1 MDNYICRKRKSGM
14 EVIINPFITRGYIPA
29 ECFCD
34 RVAETQRLAK
44 SLMNGNDVVLF
55 SPRRMGKTG
64 LIGHVFDKDEIKRS
78 YYTFFVDILHTT
90 SLREFTFFLGKEVF
104 RALQPAGRKVI
115 DKLVATLKSL
125 QGKITYDSVTGQPA
139 FGISLGDIQRPEFT
153 LEEIFTYL
161 DNAGKQCLV
170 AIDEFQQ
177 INEYEDNNVE
187 ALLRGHIQKMKNCH
201 FVFAG
206 SKRSIMSAMFQSP
219 ARPFYK
225 SADPLELKAI
235 EKEVYSDFVERKFNE
250 YGKSV
255 SKATVEFVYDLF
267 EGYTYYMQRTFN
279 EAFASIDKGEE
290 CSMDVV
296 IKSIDNILLMN
307 EVQFAEQMSS
317 LTENQKRVL
326 AAIAKEAHVRK
337 VNTSAFINRYQLST
351 ASVVNAA
358 IRKLLKE
365 DIITVDLK
373 EYSVPDK
380 FLWLWVNR
388 QYNNEMMFVR

>member
-1 MDNYICRKRKSGM
+1 M
-14 EVIINPFITRGYIPA
+14 EAVHNPFVTRGYIPA

-34 RVAETQRLAK
+34 RVSETQRLSK

-64 LIGHVFDKDEIKRS
+64 LIGHVFDREDIKSS

-115 DKLVATLKSL
+115 DKLVAALKSL
-125 QGKITYDSVTGQPA
+125 RGKITYDSVTGQPA

-161 DNAGKQCLV
+161 DNAGKPCLV

-187 ALLRGHIQKMKNCH
+187 AFLRGHIQKMKNCH

-206 SKRSIMSAMFQSP
+206 SKRSIMNAMFQSP

-235 EKEVYSDFVERKFNE
+235 ERDVYSDFVERKFNE

-255 SKATVEFVYDLF
+255 SRTTVEYVYDLF

-279 EAFASIDKGEE
+279 EAFASIERGEE

-296 IKSIDNILLMN
+296 RKSIDNILLMN
-307 EVQFAEQMSS
+307 EVQFAEQMSG

-365 DIITVDLK
+365 DIVTVDLK

-388 QYNNEMMFVR
+388 QYNNEMTFVR

>member
-1 MDNYICRKRKSGM
+1 MVK
-14 EVIINPFITRGYIPA
+14 VHNPFITRGYIPN

-34 RVAETQRLAK
+34 REEETRRLTK
-44 SLMNGNDVVLF
+44 SLVNGNDVVLF

-64 LIGHVFDKDEIKRS
+64 LIGHVFDQKEIKGA

-104 RALQPAGRKVI
+104 KALQPAGRKVV
-115 DKLVATLKSL
+115 DSLVGALKSL
-125 QGKITYDSVTGQPA
+125 QGRLTYDLVTGQPS

-153 LEEIFTYL
+153 LEEILDYL
-161 DNAGKQCLV
+161 DNAGKPCIV

-177 INEYEDNNVE
+177 ITEYEDENVE
-187 ALLRGHIQKMKNCH
+187 AFLRGHIQRMKNCH

-206 SKRSIMSAMFQSP
+206 SKRDIMSSMFQSP

-235 EKEVYSDFVERKFNE
+235 DKGVYSEFVVKKFNE
-250 YGKSV
+250 YGKAI
-255 SKATVEFVYDLF
+255 SKETVEYVYDLF
-267 EGYTYYMQRTFN
+267 DGYTYYMQRTFN
-279 EAFASIDKGEE
+279 ESFASVERGGE
-290 CSMDVV
+290 CSMDV
-296 IKSIDNILLMN
+296 ITGSIESILMMN
-307 EVQFAEQMSS
+307 EVQFAELMSG

-326 AAIAKEAHVRK
+326 AAIASEGRIRK
-337 VNTSAFINRYQLST
+337 VNTVDFISRHKLST
-351 ASVVNAA
+351 PSVVNAA

-373 EYSVPDK
+373 EYSIPDK

-388 QYNNEMMFVR
+388 EYNNA

>member
-1 MDNYICRKRKSGM
+1 MA
-14 EVIINPFITRGYIPA
+14 EVHNPFITRGYIPA

-34 RVAETQRLAK
+34 RTDEAQRLTK
-44 SLMNGNDVVLF
+44 SLISGNDVVLF

-64 LIGHVFDKDEIKRS
+64 LIRHVFDREEIKNS

-104 RALQPAGRKVI
+104 RVLQSADRKII
-115 DKLVATLKSL
+115 DKLVAALKSL
-125 QGKITYDSVTGQPA
+125 QGRITYDSVTGQPA
-139 FGISLGDIQRPEFT
+139 FGISLGDIQQPEFT

-161 DNAGKQCLV
+161 DNAGKPCLV

-187 ALLRGHIQKMKNCH
+187 AFLRGHIQKMKNCH

-235 EKEVYSDFVERKFNE
+235 DKEVYTDFVVKKFNG
-250 YGKSV
+250 YDRSV
-255 SKATVEFVYDLF
+255 SKETVEYVHDLF
-267 EGYTYYMQRTFN
+267 EGYTYFMQRTFN
-279 EAFASIDKGEE
+279 EAFASIDRGEE
-290 CSMDVV
+290 CSLGMVV
-296 IKSIDNILLMN
+296 KSIDNILLMN
-307 EVQFAEQMSS
+307 EVQFAEQMSG

-326 AAIAKEAHVRK
+326 AAIAKEGRVRK
-337 VNTSAFINRYQLST
+337 VNTSSFINRYQLST

-373 EYSVPDK
+373 EYSIPDK
-380 FLWLWVNR
+380 FLWIWVNR
-388 QYNNEMMFVR
+388 QYNNEMMLVR

>member
-1 MDNYICRKRKSGM
+1 M
-14 EVIINPFITRGYIPA
+14 EAVHNPFVTRGYIPA

-34 RVAETQRLAK
+34 RVSETQRLSK

-64 LIGHVFDKDEIKRS
+64 LIGHVFDREDIKSS

-115 DKLVATLKSL
+115 DKLVAALKSL
-125 QGKITYDSVTGQPA
+125 RGKITYDSVTGQPA

-161 DNAGKQCLV
+161 DNAGKPCLV

-187 ALLRGHIQKMKNCH
+187 AFLRGHIQKMKNCH

-206 SKRSIMSAMFQSP
+206 SKWSIMNAMFQSP

-235 EKEVYSDFVERKFNE
+235 ERDVYSDFVERKFNE

-255 SKATVEFVYDLF
+255 SRTTVEYVYDLF

-279 EAFASIDKGEE
+279 EAFASIERGEE

-296 IKSIDNILLMN
+296 RKSIDNILLMN
-307 EVQFAEQMSS
+307 EVQFAEQMSG

-358 IRKLLKE
+358 IRKLLKV
-365 DIITVDLK
+365 DIVTVDLK

-388 QYNNEMMFVR
+388 QYNNEMTFVR

>member
-1 MDNYICRKRKSGM
+1 M
-14 EVIINPFITRGYIPA
+14 EAIHNPFITRGYIPE

-34 RVAETQRLAK
+34 RASETRRLAK

-64 LIGHVFDKDEIKRS
+64 LIGHVFDLEEIKSS

-104 RALQPAGRKVI
+104 RALQPAGRKAI
-115 DKLVATLKSL
+115 DKLVMALKSL
-125 QGKITYDSVTGQPA
+125 HGKITYDSVTGQPA

-161 DNAGKQCLV
+161 DNAGKPCLV

-219 ARPFYK
+219 ARPLYK

-235 EKEVYSDFVERKFNE
+235 DRDIYSNFVAKKFNE

-255 SKATVEFVYDLF
+255 SKATVEYVYDLF

-279 EAFASIDKGEE
+279 EAFASIDGGED

-296 IKSIDNILLMN
+296 RKSIDNVLLMN

-317 LTENQKRVL
+317 LTENQKRVM

-373 EYSVPDK
+373 EYSIPDK

-388 QYNNEMMFVR
+388 QYNNEMTFVR

>member
-1 MDNYICRKRKSGM
+1 M
-14 EVIINPFITRGYIPA
+14 EAIYNPFITRGYIPA

-34 RVAETQRLAK
+34 RISETQRLVK

-64 LIGHVFDKDEIKRS
+64 LIGHVFDRDEIKNS
-78 YYTFFVDILHTT
+78 YYTFFIDILHTT

-104 RALQPAGRKVI
+104 RALQPAGRKVM
-115 DKLVATLKSL
+115 DKLVTALKSL
-125 QGKITYDSVTGQPA
+125 QGKITYDSVTGQPS

-161 DNAGKQCLV
+161 DNAGKPCLV

-187 ALLRGHIQKMKNCH
+187 AFLRGHIQKMKNCH

-219 ARPFYK
+219 SRPFYK

-235 EKEVYSDFVERKFNE
+235 ERDVYSEFVERKFNE

-255 SKATVEFVYDLF
+255 SRTTVEYVYDLF

-290 CSMDVV
+290 CTKDVV
-296 IKSIDNILLMN
+296 GNSIDSILLMN
-307 EVQFAEQMSS
+307 EVQFAEQMSG

-326 AAIAKEAHVRK
+326 AAIAKEVRISK
-337 VNTSAFINRYQLST
+337 INTSSFINRYRLST

-373 EYSVPDK
+373 EYSIPDK

-388 QYNNEMMFVR
+388 QYNNEMMLVR

>member
-1 MDNYICRKRKSGM
+1 MKTIH
-14 EVIINPFITRGYIPA
+14 NPFITRGYIPD

-34 RVAETQRLAK
+34 RVSETQRLAK

-64 LIGHVFDKDEIKRS
+64 LITHVFEREEIKRS

-104 RALQPAGRKVI
+104 RALQPAGKKVL
-115 DKLVATLKSL
+115 DKLVSALKSL
-125 QGKITYDSVTGQPA
+125 QGKITYDSVTGQPS
-139 FGISLGDIQRPEFT
+139 FGVSLGDIQRPEFT
-153 LEEIFTYL
+153 LEEIFNYL
-161 DNAGKQCLV
+161 DNAGKPCLV

-177 INEYEDNNVE
+177 INEYEDGNIE

-206 SKRSIMSAMFQSP
+206 SKRSIMSAMFLSP

-225 SADPLELKAI
+225 SADPLELKALDKDI
-235 EKEVYSDFVERKFNE
+235 YSDFVGNMFNE
-250 YGKSV
+250 YGKRIA
-255 SKATVEFVYDLF
+255 KAVVEYVYDLF
-267 EGYTYYMQRTFN
+267 EGYTYYMQRVFN
-279 EAFASIDKGEE
+279 EAFASIDRGEE
-290 CSMDVV
+290 CSIDV
-296 IKSIDNILLMN
+296 IRMSIDNILLMN
-307 EVQFAEQMSS
+307 EVQFAELMSS

-326 AAIAKEAHVRK
+326 SAIANEAHVRN

-373 EYSVPDK
+373 EYSIPDK

-388 QYNNEMMFVR
+388 QYNNA

>member
-1 MDNYICRKRKSGM
+1 MGK
-14 EVIINPFITRGYIPA
+14 VLNPFITRGYIPD

-34 RVAETQRLAK
+34 RDEETRRLTK
-44 SLMNGNDVVLF
+44 SLVNGNDVVLF

-64 LIGHVFDKDEIKRS
+64 LIGHVFDRKEIKGA

-104 RALQPAGRKVI
+104 KALQPAGRKVV
-115 DKLVATLKSL
+115 DSLVGALKSL
-125 QGKITYDSVTGQPA
+125 QGKITYDSVTGQPS

-153 LEEIFTYL
+153 LEEILNYL
-161 DNAGKQCLV
+161 DNAGKPCIV

-177 INEYEDNNVE
+177 ITEYEDDNVE
-187 ALLRGHIQKMKNCH
+187 AFLRGHIQRMKNCH

-206 SKRSIMSAMFQSP
+206 SKRGIMSSMFQSP

-235 EKEVYSDFVERKFNE
+235 DKEVYSEFVVKKFCE
-250 YGKSV
+250 YDKRV
-255 SKATVEFVYDLF
+255 SKETVEYVYDLF
-267 EGYTYYMQRTFN
+267 DGYTYYMQRTFN
-279 EAFASIDKGEE
+279 EAFASVERGGE
-290 CSMDVV
+290 CSMDV
-296 IKSIDNILLMN
+296 IAGSIDSILMMN
-307 EVQFAEQMSS
+307 EVQFAELMSG

-326 AAIAKEAHVRK
+326 AAIASEVRIRK
-337 VNTSAFINRYQLST
+337 VNTADFISRYKLST

-358 IRKLLKE
+358 LRKLMKE

-373 EYSVPDK
+373 EYSIPDK

-388 QYNNEMMFVR
+388 EYNNA

>member
-1 MDNYICRKRKSGM
+1 MKLVMKTIH
-14 EVIINPFITRGYIPA
+14 NPFITRGYIPD
-29 ECFCD
+29 ECFCG
-34 RVAETQRLAK
+34 RVSETQRLAK

-64 LIGHVFDKDEIKRS
+64 LITHVFEREEIKRS

-104 RALQPAGRKVI
+104 RALQPAGKKVL
-115 DKLVATLKSL
+115 DKLVSALKSL
-125 QGKITYDSVTGQPA
+125 QGKITYDSVTGQPS
-139 FGISLGDIQRPEFT
+139 FGVSLGDIQRPEFT
-153 LEEIFTYL
+153 LEEIFNYL
-161 DNAGKQCLV
+161 DNAGKPCLV

-177 INEYEDNNVE
+177 INEYEDGNVE

-225 SADPLELKAI
+225 SADPLELKALDKDI
-235 EKEVYSDFVERKFNE
+235 YSDFVGKMFNE
-250 YGKSV
+250 YGKRIA
-255 SKATVEFVYDLF
+255 KAVVEYVYDLF
-267 EGYTYYMQRTFN
+267 EGYTYYMQRVFN
-279 EAFASIDKGEE
+279 EAFASIDRGEE
-290 CSMDVV
+290 CSIEV
-296 IKSIDNILLMN
+296 IRMSIDNILLMN
-307 EVQFAEQMSS
+307 EVQFAELMSS

-326 AAIAKEAHVRK
+326 SAIANEARVRN

-358 IRKLLKE
+358 IRKLLKG

-373 EYSVPDK
+373 EYSIPDK

-388 QYNNEMMFVR
+388 QYNNA

>member
-1 MDNYICRKRKSGM
+1 MGK
-14 EVIINPFITRGYIPA
+14 VLNPFITRGYIPD

-34 RVAETQRLAK
+34 RDEETRRLTK
-44 SLMNGNDVVLF
+44 SLVNGNDVVLF

-64 LIGHVFDKDEIKRS
+64 LIGHVFDRKEIRET

-104 RALQPAGRKVI
+104 KALQPAGRKVV
-115 DKLVATLKSL
+115 DSLVGALKSL
-125 QGKITYDSVTGQPA
+125 QGKITYDSVTGQPS

-153 LEEIFTYL
+153 LEEILNYL
-161 DNAGKQCLV
+161 DNAGKPCIV

-177 INEYEDNNVE
+177 ITEYEDDNVE
-187 ALLRGHIQKMKNCH
+187 AFLRGHIQRMKNCH

-206 SKRSIMSAMFQSP
+206 SKRGIMSSMFQSP

-235 EKEVYSDFVERKFNE
+235 DKEVYSEFVVKKFSE
-250 YGKSV
+250 YDKRV
-255 SKATVEFVYDLF
+255 SKETVEYVYDLF
-267 EGYTYYMQRTFN
+267 DGYTYYMQRTFN
-279 EAFASIDKGEE
+279 EAFASVERGGE
-290 CSMDVV
+290 CSMDV
-296 IKSIDNILLMN
+296 IAGSIDSILMMN
-307 EVQFAEQMSS
+307 EVQFAELMSG

-326 AAIAKEAHVRK
+326 AAIASEVRIRK
-337 VNTSAFINRYQLST
+337 VNTADFISRHQLST

-358 IRKLLKE
+358 LRKLLKE

-373 EYSVPDK
+373 EYSIPDK

-388 QYNNEMMFVR
+388 EYNNA

>member
-1 MDNYICRKRKSGM
+1 MKAIH
-14 EVIINPFITRGYIPA
+14 NPFITRGYIPA
-29 ECFCD
+29 EYFCD
-34 RVAETQRLAK
+34 RIGETQRLAK

-64 LIGHVFDKDEIKRS
+64 LIGHVFDREEIKSS

-115 DKLVATLKSL
+115 DKLVAALKSL

-161 DNAGKQCLV
+161 DNAGKPCLV

-177 INEYEDNNVE
+177 INEYEDSNVE

-206 SKRSIMSAMFQSP
+206 SKRSIMSTMFQSP

-235 EKEVYSDFVERKFNE
+235 DRGVYSDFVEKKFHE

-255 SKATVEFVYDLF
+255 SRTTVEYVYDLF

-279 EAFASIDKGEE
+279 EAFASIDRGGE

-296 IKSIDNILLMN
+296 RKSIDNILLMN

-326 AAIAKEAHVRK
+326 AAIAKEDRVRK

-373 EYSVPDK
+373 EYSIPDK

-388 QYNNEMMFVR
+388 QYNNEMVFVR

>member
-1 MDNYICRKRKSGM
+1 M
-14 EVIINPFITRGYIPA
+14 
-29 ECFCD
+29 
-34 RVAETQRLAK
+34 
-44 SLMNGNDVVLF
+44 
-55 SPRRMGKTG
+55 
-64 LIGHVFDKDEIKRS
+64 
-78 YYTFFVDILHTT
+78 
-90 SLREFTFFLGKEVF
+90 
-104 RALQPAGRKVI
+104 QPAGRKVI
-115 DKLVATLKSL
+115 DKLVATMKSL

-139 FGISLGDIQRPEFT
+139 FGISLGDILRPEFT
-153 LEEIFTYL
+153 LDEIFTYL
-161 DNAGKQCLV
+161 DNVGKPCLV

-177 INEYEDNNVE
+177 INEYEDGNVE

-206 SKRSIMSAMFQSP
+206 SKRSIMNAMFQSP

-235 EKEVYSDFVERKFNE
+235 DRDVYSDFVERKFSE
-250 YGKSV
+250 YGKGV
-255 SKATVEFVYDLF
+255 SKATVEYVYDLF
-267 EGYTYYMQRTFN
+267 EGHTYYMQRTFN

-290 CSMDVV
+290 CSLDVV
-296 IKSIDNILLMN
+296 RTSIDNILLMN

-326 AAIAKEAHVRK
+326 AAIVKEVHVRK

>member
-1 MDNYICRKRKSGM
+1 M
-14 EVIINPFITRGYIPA
+14 EAIYNPFITRGYIPA

-34 RVAETQRLAK
+34 RISETQRLVK

-64 LIGHVFDKDEIKRS
+64 LIGHVFDRDEIKNS
-78 YYTFFVDILHTT
+78 YYTFFIDILHTT
-90 SLREFTFFLGKEVF
+90 SLREFTFFLGKEMF
-104 RALQPAGRKVI
+104 RALQPAGRKVM
-115 DKLVATLKSL
+115 DKLVTALKSL
-125 QGKITYDSVTGQPA
+125 QGKITYDSVTGQPS

-161 DNAGKQCLV
+161 DNAGKPCLV

-187 ALLRGHIQKMKNCH
+187 AFLRGHIQKMKNCH

-219 ARPFYK
+219 SRPFYK

-235 EKEVYSDFVERKFNE
+235 ERDVYSEFVERKFNE

-255 SKATVEFVYDLF
+255 SRTTIEYIYDLF

-279 EAFASIDKGEE
+279 EAFASIGKGEE
-290 CSMDVV
+290 CTKDVV
-296 IKSIDNILLMN
+296 GNSIDSILLMN
-307 EVQFAEQMSS
+307 EVQFAEQMSG

-326 AAIAKEAHVRK
+326 AAIAKEVRISK
-337 VNTSAFINRYQLST
+337 INTSSFINRYRLST

-373 EYSVPDK
+373 EYSIPDK

-388 QYNNEMMFVR
+388 QYNNEMMLVR

>member
-1 MDNYICRKRKSGM
+1 MGK
-14 EVIINPFITRGYIPA
+14 VLNPFITRGYIPD

-34 RVAETQRLAK
+34 REVETQRLTK
-44 SLMNGNDVVLF
+44 SLVNGNDVVLF

-64 LIGHVFDKDEIKRS
+64 LIGHVFERKEIKDG

-104 RALQPAGRKVI
+104 KALQPVGRKVI
-115 DKLVATLKSL
+115 DSLVGALKSL
-125 QGKITYDSVTGQPA
+125 QGKITYDSVTGQPS

-153 LEEIFTYL
+153 LEEILNYL
-161 DNAGKQCLV
+161 DNAGKPCIV

-177 INEYEDNNVE
+177 ITEYEDDNME
-187 ALLRGHIQKMKNCH
+187 AFLRGHIQRMKNCH

-235 EKEVYSDFVERKFNE
+235 DKGVYSEFVVKKFSE
-250 YGKSV
+250 YDKSV
-255 SKATVEFVYDLF
+255 SKKTVEYVYDLF
-267 EGYTYYMQRTFN
+267 DGYTYYMQRTFN
-279 EAFASIDKGEE
+279 EAFASVERGGE
-290 CSMDVV
+290 CSIDV
-296 IKSIDNILLMN
+296 ISDSIDSILLMN
-307 EVQFAEQMSS
+307 EVQFAELMSG

-326 AAIAKEAHVRK
+326 AAIASEVRIRK
-337 VNTSAFINRYQLST
+337 VNTADFISRHKLST

-373 EYSVPDK
+373 EYSIPDK

-388 QYNNEMMFVR
+388 EYNNA

>member
-1 MDNYICRKRKSGM
+1 MKTIH
-14 EVIINPFITRGYIPA
+14 NPFITRGYIPD
-29 ECFCD
+29 ECFCG
-34 RVAETQRLAK
+34 RVSETQRLAK

-64 LIGHVFDKDEIKRS
+64 LITHVFEREEIKRS

-104 RALQPAGRKVI
+104 RALQPAGKKVL
-115 DKLVATLKSL
+115 DKLVSALKSL
-125 QGKITYDSVTGQPA
+125 QGKITYDSVTGQPS
-139 FGISLGDIQRPEFT
+139 FGVSLGDIQRPEFT
-153 LEEIFTYL
+153 LEEIFNYL
-161 DNAGKQCLV
+161 DNAGKPCLV

-177 INEYEDNNVE
+177 IIEYEDGNIE

-225 SADPLELKAI
+225 SSDPLELKALDKDI
-235 EKEVYSDFVERKFNE
+235 YSDFVGKMFNE
-250 YGKSV
+250 YGKRIA
-255 SKATVEFVYDLF
+255 KAVVEYVYDLF
-267 EGYTYYMQRTFN
+267 EGYTYYMQRVFN
-279 EAFASIDKGEE
+279 EAFASIDRGEE
-290 CSMDVV
+290 CSIEV
-296 IKSIDNILLMN
+296 IRMSIDNILLMN
-307 EVQFAEQMSS
+307 EVQFAELMSS

-326 AAIAKEAHVRK
+326 SAIANEARVRN

-373 EYSVPDK
+373 EYSIPDK

-388 QYNNEMMFVR
+388 QYNNA

>member
-1 MDNYICRKRKSGM
+1 MKTIH
-14 EVIINPFITRGYIPA
+14 NPFITRGYIPD

-34 RVAETQRLAK
+34 RVSETQRLAK

-64 LIGHVFDKDEIKRS
+64 LITHVFEREEIKRS

-104 RALQPAGRKVI
+104 RALQPAGKKVL
-115 DKLVATLKSL
+115 DKLVSALKSL
-125 QGKITYDSVTGQPA
+125 QGKITYDSVTGQPS
-139 FGISLGDIQRPEFT
+139 FGVSLGDIQRPEFT
-153 LEEIFTYL
+153 LEEIFNYL
-161 DNAGKQCLV
+161 DNAGKPCLV

-177 INEYEDNNVE
+177 INEYEDGNIE

-219 ARPFYK
+219 AHPFYK
-225 SADPLELKAI
+225 SADPLELKALDKDI
-235 EKEVYSDFVERKFNE
+235 YSDFVGKMFNE
-250 YGKSV
+250 YGKRIA
-255 SKATVEFVYDLF
+255 KAVVEYVYDLF
-267 EGYTYYMQRTFN
+267 EGYTYYMQRVFN
-279 EAFASIDKGEE
+279 EAFASIDRGEE
-290 CSMDVV
+290 CSIDV
-296 IKSIDNILLMN
+296 IRMSIDNILLMN
-307 EVQFAEQMSS
+307 EVQFAELMSS

-326 AAIAKEAHVRK
+326 SAIANEARVRN

-373 EYSVPDK
+373 EYSIPDK

-388 QYNNEMMFVR
+388 QYNNA

>member
-1 MDNYICRKRKSGM
+1 MKTIH
-14 EVIINPFITRGYIPA
+14 NPFITRGYIPD

-34 RVAETQRLAK
+34 RVSETQRLAK

-64 LIGHVFDKDEIKRS
+64 LITHVFEREEIKRS

-104 RALQPAGRKVI
+104 RALQPAGKKVL
-115 DKLVATLKSL
+115 DKLVSALKSL
-125 QGKITYDSVTGQPA
+125 QGKITYDSVTEQPS
-139 FGISLGDIQRPEFT
+139 FGVSLGDIQRPEFT
-153 LEEIFTYL
+153 LEEIFNYL
-161 DNAGKQCLV
+161 DNAGKPCLV

-177 INEYEDNNVE
+177 INEYEDGNIE

-206 SKRSIMSAMFQSP
+206 SKRSIMSAMFLSP

-225 SADPLELKAI
+225 SADPLELKALDKDI
-235 EKEVYSDFVERKFNE
+235 YSDFVGNMFNE
-250 YGKSV
+250 YGKRIA
-255 SKATVEFVYDLF
+255 KAVVEYVYDLF
-267 EGYTYYMQRTFN
+267 EGYTYYMQRVFN
-279 EAFASIDKGEE
+279 EAFASIDRGEE
-290 CSMDVV
+290 CSIEV
-296 IKSIDNILLMN
+296 IRMSIDNILLMN
-307 EVQFAEQMSS
+307 EVQFAELMSS

-326 AAIAKEAHVRK
+326 SAIANEAHVRN

-373 EYSVPDK
+373 EYSIPDK

-388 QYNNEMMFVR
+388 QYNNA

>member
-1 MDNYICRKRKSGM
+1 MKTIR
-14 EVIINPFITRGYIPA
+14 NPFITRGYIPD

-34 RVAETQRLAK
+34 RVSETQRLSK

-64 LIGHVFDKDEIKRS
+64 LIGHVFDREDIKSS

-115 DKLVATLKSL
+115 DKLVAALKSL
-125 QGKITYDSVTGQPA
+125 RGKITYDSVTGQPA

-161 DNAGKQCLV
+161 DNAGKPCLV

-187 ALLRGHIQKMKNCH
+187 AFLRGHIQKMKNCH

-219 ARPFYK
+219 SRPFYK

-235 EKEVYSDFVERKFNE
+235 DEDVYSDFVERMYNE
-250 YGKSV
+250 YDKRIST
-255 SKATVEFVYDLF
+255 ATVEYVYDLF

-279 EAFASIDKGEE
+279 EAFASIDSGDE
-290 CSMDVV
+290 CSMDV
-296 IKSIDNILLMN
+296 IGKSIDNILLMN
-307 EVQFAEQMSS
+307 EVQFAEQMSG

-373 EYSVPDK
+373 EYSIPDK

-388 QYNNEMMFVR
+388 QYNNA

>member
-1 MDNYICRKRKSGM
+1 M
-14 EVIINPFITRGYIPA
+14 EAVHNPFITRGYIPA
-29 ECFCD
+29 GYFCD
-34 RVAETQRLAK
+34 RVGETQRLAK

-64 LIGHVFDKDEIKRS
+64 LIGHVFDREEIKS
-78 YYTFFVDILHTT
+78 YYYTFFFDILHTT

-104 RALQPAGRKVI
+104 RALQPAGRKVV
-115 DKLVATLKSL
+115 DKLVVALKSL
-125 QGKITYDSVTGQPA
+125 QGKITYDSVTGQPS
-139 FGISLGDIQRPEFT
+139 FGLGLGDIQRPEFT

-161 DNAGKQCLV
+161 DNAGKPCLV

-177 INEYEDNNVE
+177 ISEYEDSNVE
-187 ALLRGHIQKMKNCH
+187 ALLRGYIQKMKNCH

-219 ARPFYK
+219 TRPFYK

-235 EKEVYSDFVERKFNE
+235 DKGVYSDFVEKKFNE

-255 SKATVEFVYDLF
+255 SKATVEYVYDLF

-279 EAFASIDKGEE
+279 EAFASIDRGEE

-296 IKSIDNILLMN
+296 RKSIDNILLMN
-307 EVQFAEQMSS
+307 EVQFAEQMSG

-326 AAIAKEAHVRK
+326 AAIAKEVSVRK

-373 EYSVPDK
+373 EYSIPDK
-380 FLWLWVNR
+380 FLWLWVSR
-388 QYNNEMMFVR
+388 QYNNDMMFVR

>member
-1 MDNYICRKRKSGM
+1 M
-14 EVIINPFITRGYIPA
+14 EAVHNPFVTRGYIPA

-34 RVAETQRLAK
+34 RVSETQRLSK

-64 LIGHVFDKDEIKRS
+64 LIGHVFDREDIKSS

-115 DKLVATLKSL
+115 DKLVAALKSL
-125 QGKITYDSVTGQPA
+125 RGKITYDSVTGQPA
-139 FGISLGDIQRPEFT
+139 FGICLGDIQRPEFT

-161 DNAGKQCLV
+161 DNAGKPCLV

-187 ALLRGHIQKMKNCH
+187 AFLRGHIQKMKNCH

-206 SKRSIMSAMFQSP
+206 SKRSIMNAMFQSP

-235 EKEVYSDFVERKFNE
+235 ERDVYSDFVERKFNE

-255 SKATVEFVYDLF
+255 SRTTVEYVYDLF

-279 EAFASIDKGEE
+279 EAFASIERGEE

-296 IKSIDNILLMN
+296 SKSIDNILLMN
-307 EVQFAEQMSS
+307 EVQFAEQMSG

-365 DIITVDLK
+365 DIVTVDLK
-373 EYSVPDK
+373 EYSIPDK

-388 QYNNEMMFVR
+388 QYNNEMTFVR

>member
-1 MDNYICRKRKSGM
+1 MQLVMKTIH
-14 EVIINPFITRGYIPA
+14 NPFITRGYIPD

-34 RVAETQRLAK
+34 RVSETQRLAK

-64 LIGHVFDKDEIKRS
+64 LITHVFEREEIKRS

-104 RALQPAGRKVI
+104 RALQPAGKKVL
-115 DKLVATLKSL
+115 DKLVSALKSL
-125 QGKITYDSVTGQPA
+125 QGKITYDSVTGQPS
-139 FGISLGDIQRPEFT
+139 FGVSLGDIQRPEFT
-153 LEEIFTYL
+153 LEEIFNYL
-161 DNAGKQCLV
+161 DNAGMPCLV

-177 INEYEDNNVE
+177 INEYEDGNIE

-219 ARPFYK
+219 AHPFYK
-225 SADPLELKAI
+225 SADPLELKALDKDI
-235 EKEVYSDFVERKFNE
+235 YSDFVGKMFNE
-250 YGKSV
+250 YGKRIA
-255 SKATVEFVYDLF
+255 KAVVEYVYDLF
-267 EGYTYYMQRTFN
+267 EGYTYYMQRVFN
-279 EAFASIDKGEE
+279 EAFASIDRGEE
-290 CSMDVV
+290 CSIEV
-296 IKSIDNILLMN
+296 IRMSIDNILLMN
-307 EVQFAEQMSS
+307 EVQFAELMSS

-326 AAIAKEAHVRK
+326 SAIANEARVRN

-373 EYSVPDK
+373 EYSIPDK

-388 QYNNEMMFVR
+388 QYNNA

>member
-1 MDNYICRKRKSGM
+1 M
-14 EVIINPFITRGYIPA
+14 EAVHNPFVTRGYIPA

-34 RVAETQRLAK
+34 RVSETQRLSK

-64 LIGHVFDKDEIKRS
+64 LIGHVFDREDIKSS

-104 RALQPAGRKVI
+104 SALQPAGRKVI
-115 DKLVATLKSL
+115 DKLVAALKSL
-125 QGKITYDSVTGQPA
+125 RGKITYDSVTGQPA

-161 DNAGKQCLV
+161 DNAGKPCLV

-187 ALLRGHIQKMKNCH
+187 AFLRGHIQKMKNCH

-219 ARPFYK
+219 TRPFYK

-235 EKEVYSDFVERKFNE
+235 ERDVYSDFVERKFNE

-255 SKATVEFVYDLF
+255 SRTTVEYVYDLF

-296 IKSIDNILLMN
+296 RKSIDNILLMN
-307 EVQFAEQMSS
+307 EVQFAEQMSG

-365 DIITVDLK
+365 DIVTVDLK
-373 EYSVPDK
+373 EYSIPDK
-380 FLWLWVNR
+380 FFWLWVNR
-388 QYNNEMMFVR
+388 QYNNEMTFVR

>member
-1 MDNYICRKRKSGM
+1 M
-14 EVIINPFITRGYIPA
+14 
-29 ECFCD
+29 
-34 RVAETQRLAK
+34 
-44 SLMNGNDVVLF
+44 MNGNDVVLF

-64 LIGHVFDKDEIKRS
+64 LITHVFEREEIKRS

-104 RALQPAGRKVI
+104 RALQPAGKKVL
-115 DKLVATLKSL
+115 DKLVSALKSL
-125 QGKITYDSVTGQPA
+125 QGKITYDSVTGQPS
-139 FGISLGDIQRPEFT
+139 FGVSLGDIQRPEFT
-153 LEEIFTYL
+153 LEEIFNYL
-161 DNAGKQCLV
+161 DNAGKPCLV

-177 INEYEDNNVE
+177 INEYEDGNIE

-225 SADPLELKAI
+225 SADPLELKALDKDI
-235 EKEVYSDFVERKFNE
+235 YSDFVGKMFNE
-250 YGKSV
+250 YGKRIA
-255 SKATVEFVYDLF
+255 KAVVEYVYDLF
-267 EGYTYYMQRTFN
+267 EGYTYYMQRVFN
-279 EAFASIDKGEE
+279 EAFASIDRGEE
-290 CSMDVV
+290 CSIEV
-296 IKSIDNILLMN
+296 IRMSIDNILLMN
-307 EVQFAEQMSS
+307 EVQFAELMSS

-326 AAIAKEAHVRK
+326 SAIANEAHVRN

-358 IRKLLKE
+358 IRKLLKG

-373 EYSVPDK
+373 EYSIPDK

-388 QYNNEMMFVR
+388 QYNNA

>member
-1 MDNYICRKRKSGM
+1 MDYPKW
-14 EVIINPFITRGYIPA
+14 IIIFAKILKCMGKVLNPFITRGYIPD

-34 RVAETQRLAK
+34 REEETQRLTK
-44 SLMNGNDVVLF
+44 SLVNGNDVVLF

-64 LIGHVFDKDEIKRS
+64 LIGHVFERKEIKDG

-104 RALQPAGRKVI
+104 KALQPAGRKVI
-115 DKLVATLKSL
+115 DSLVGALKSL
-125 QGKITYDSVTGQPA
+125 QGKITYDSVTGQPS

-153 LEEIFTYL
+153 LEEILNYL
-161 DNAGKQCLV
+161 DNAGKPCIV

-177 INEYEDNNVE
+177 ITEYEDDNVE
-187 ALLRGHIQKMKNCH
+187 AFLRGHIQRMKNCH

-206 SKRSIMSAMFQSP
+206 SKRSIMSTMFQSP

-235 EKEVYSDFVERKFNE
+235 DKGVYSEFVVKKFSE
-250 YGKSV
+250 YDKSV
-255 SKATVEFVYDLF
+255 SKETVEYVYDLF
-267 EGYTYYMQRTFN
+267 DGYTYYMQRTFN
-279 EAFASIDKGEE
+279 EAFASVEREGE
-290 CSMDVV
+290 CSIDV
-296 IKSIDNILLMN
+296 ISDSIDSILLMN
-307 EVQFAEQMSS
+307 EVQFAELMSG

-326 AAIAKEAHVRK
+326 AAIASEVRIRK
-337 VNTSAFINRYQLST
+337 VNAADFINRHKLST
-351 ASVVNAA
+351 PSVVNAA

-373 EYSVPDK
+373 EYSIPDK

-388 QYNNEMMFVR
+388 EYNNA

>member
-1 MDNYICRKRKSGM
+1 MKKCM
-14 EVIINPFITRGYIPA
+14 ETILNPFITRGYIPD

-34 RVAETQRLAK
+34 RVSETERLAK

-64 LIGHVFDKDEIKRS
+64 LIWHVFDREEVKSS

-104 RALQPAGRKVI
+104 RALQPAGKKVL
-115 DKLVATLKSL
+115 DKLVSALKSL
-125 QGKITYDSVTGQPA
+125 QGKITYDSVTGQPS
-139 FGISLGDIQRPEFT
+139 FGVSLGDIQRPEFT
-153 LEEIFTYL
+153 LDEIFRYL
-161 DNAGKQCLV
+161 DNAGKPCLV

-206 SKRSIMSAMFQSP
+206 SKRSIMSTMFQSP

-235 EKEVYSDFVERKFNE
+235 ERDVYSDFVDRKFNE
-250 YGKSV
+250 YGKNV
-255 SKATVEFVYDLF
+255 SRTTVEYVYDLF

-279 EAFASIDKGEE
+279 EAFASIDRGEE
-290 CSMDVV
+290 CTMDVV
-296 IKSIDNILLMN
+296 MKSIDNILLMN
-307 EVQFAEQMSS
+307 EVQFAEQMSG

-326 AAIAKEAHVRK
+326 AAIAKEEHVRK

-373 EYSVPDK
+373 EYSIPDK
-380 FLWLWVNR
+380 FLWLWMNR
-388 QYNNEMMFVR
+388 QYNNA

>member
-1 MDNYICRKRKSGM
+1 MKTIH
-14 EVIINPFITRGYIPA
+14 NPFITRGYIPD

-34 RVAETQRLAK
+34 RVSETQRLAK

-64 LIGHVFDKDEIKRS
+64 LITHVFEREEIKRS

-104 RALQPAGRKVI
+104 RALQPAGKKVL
-115 DKLVATLKSL
+115 DKLVSALKSL
-125 QGKITYDSVTGQPA
+125 QGKITYDSVTGQPS
-139 FGISLGDIQRPEFT
+139 FGVSLGDIQRPEFT
-153 LEEIFTYL
+153 LEEIFNYL
-161 DNAGKQCLV
+161 DNAGKPCLV

-177 INEYEDNNVE
+177 INEYEEGNVE

-225 SADPLELKAI
+225 STDPLEMKALDKDI
-235 EKEVYSDFVERKFNE
+235 YSDFDGKMFNE
-250 YGKSV
+250 YGKRIA
-255 SKATVEFVYDLF
+255 KAVVEYVYDLF
-267 EGYTYYMQRTFN
+267 EGYTYYMQRVFN
-279 EAFASIDKGEE
+279 EAFASIDRGEE
-290 CSMDVV
+290 CSIEV
-296 IKSIDNILLMN
+296 IRMSIDNILLMN
-307 EVQFAEQMSS
+307 EVQFAELMSS

-326 AAIAKEAHVRK
+326 SAIANEERVRN

-373 EYSVPDK
+373 EYSIPDK

-388 QYNNEMMFVR
+388 QYNNA

>member
-1 MDNYICRKRKSGM
+1 MKTIH
-14 EVIINPFITRGYIPA
+14 NPFITRGYIPD

-34 RVAETQRLAK
+34 RVSETQRLAK

-64 LIGHVFDKDEIKRS
+64 LITHVFEREEIKRS

-104 RALQPAGRKVI
+104 RALQPAGKKVL
-115 DKLVATLKSL
+115 DKLVSALKSL
-125 QGKITYDSVTGQPA
+125 QGKITYDSVTGQPS
-139 FGISLGDIQRPEFT
+139 FGVSLGDIQRPEFI
-153 LEEIFTYL
+153 LEEIFNYL
-161 DNAGKQCLV
+161 DNAGKPCLV

-177 INEYEDNNVE
+177 INEYEDGNVE

-219 ARPFYK
+219 AHPFYK
-225 SADPLELKAI
+225 SADPLELKALDKDI
-235 EKEVYSDFVERKFNE
+235 YSDFVGKMFNE
-250 YGKSV
+250 YGKRIA
-255 SKATVEFVYDLF
+255 KAVVEYVYDLF
-267 EGYTYYMQRTFN
+267 EGYTYYMQRVFN
-279 EAFASIDKGEE
+279 EAFASIDRGEE
-290 CSMDVV
+290 CSIEV
-296 IKSIDNILLMN
+296 IRMSIDNILLMN
-307 EVQFAEQMSS
+307 EVQFAELMSS

-326 AAIAKEAHVRK
+326 SAIANEARVRN

-373 EYSVPDK
+373 EYSIPDK

-388 QYNNEMMFVR
+388 QYNNA

>member
-1 MDNYICRKRKSGM
+1 M
-14 EVIINPFITRGYIPA
+14 EAIHNPFITRGYIPA

-34 RVAETQRLAK
+34 RTSETQRLAK

-64 LIGHVFDKDEIKRS
+64 LIGHVFDREDIKSS

-139 FGISLGDIQRPEFT
+139 FGISIGDIQRPEFT

-161 DNAGKQCLV
+161 DNAGKPCLV

-235 EKEVYSDFVERKFNE
+235 DRDIYSDFVEKKFDE
-250 YGKSV
+250 YGKNV
-255 SKATVEFVYDLF
+255 SKATVEHVYDLF

-279 EAFASIDKGEE
+279 EAFASIDSGEE
-290 CSMDVV
+290 CSLDVV
-296 IKSIDNILLMN
+296 RTSIDNILLMN

-337 VNTSAFINRYQLST
+337 VNTSAFIGCYQLST

-373 EYSVPDK
+373 EYSIPDK

>member
-1 MDNYICRKRKSGM
+1 M
-14 EVIINPFITRGYIPA
+14 EAIHNPFITRGYIPV

-34 RVAETQRLAK
+34 RVDETQRLAK
-44 SLMNGNDVVLF
+44 SLINGNDVVLF

-64 LIGHVFDKDEIKRS
+64 LIGHVFDKEEIKSS

-104 RALQPAGRKVI
+104 RSLQPAGRKVI
-115 DKLVATLKSL
+115 DKLVVALKSL
-125 QGKITYDSVTGQPA
+125 QGKITYDSTTGQPS

-161 DNAGKQCLV
+161 DNAGKPCLV

-177 INEYEDNNVE
+177 INEYEDSNVE

-219 ARPFYK
+219 VRPFYK
-225 SADPLELKAI
+225 SADPLDLKAI
-235 EKEVYSDFVERKFNE
+235 DKGIYLDFVERKFNV

-255 SKATVEFVYDLF
+255 SKATVEYVYDLF

-279 EAFASIDKGEE
+279 EAFASIDRGEE

-296 IKSIDNILLMN
+296 RKAIDNILLMN

-326 AAIAKEAHVRK
+326 AAIAKERHVRK
-337 VNTSAFINRYQLST
+337 VNTADFIGRYQLST

-358 IRKLLKE
+358 IRRLQKE

-373 EYSVPDK
+373 EYSIPDK

-388 QYNNEMMFVR
+388 QYNNEMVSVR